1 MMVAPSMVTVLPLGQ
16 PAVLVRSAASK
27 LLPEPSASAGLVVV
41 VKVLV
46 AVLFRQPLVSSI
58 AQVSWAAAGK
68 RVLCDAV
75 RGG

>member
-1 MMVAPSMVTVLPLGQ
+1 MVTVLPLCQ
-16 PAVLVRSAASK
+16 PAVLVRSTASK

-58 AQVSWAAAGK
+58 AQVSWAADGE
-68 RVLCDAV
+68 RVLCDVV
-75 RGG
+75 RGA